1 MYEKTRLLDSFCYFC
16 ESLHGI
22 MDERRKIEEPVSAEF
37 ERFNKDFEASLRSE
51 TTRLQSAIDVIL
63 NSTGKH
69 VRPLLV
75 LLTAKVCGQVTD
87 NTINSAVLLELL
99 HTATLIHDDVIDETK
114 QRRGVPSLNAI
125 FDNRISVLVGD
136 YVLSTALIR
145 SIQTGDLRIVG
156 IISNLGRDLSEG
168 EIKQL
173 ETAEESILDENC
185 YLQVIK
191 KKTAT
196 LLSACTEI
204 GAISSGASAEVIA
217 LCREFGE
224 YLGYCFQI
232 KDDIF
237 DYFKEANIGKPTGN
251 DIREGKVTLP
261 LLYALRQGREEE
273 AARYLDMILR
283 KDFGAEN
290 VDSLIEFAKANGGIE
305 YAEARNKHVVFHLRD
320 GRDIEALEPF
330 RSVEDRLAQNA
341 TFFKCHRSYQVNL
354 RNIDHFNRTEI
365 VMRSGACIPL
375 ARSCKQGFQDAYFAV
390 RFEGGRR

>member
-87 NTINSAVLLELL
+87 NTINSAVLLE
-99 HTATLIHDDVIDETK
+99 

-283 KDFGAEN
+283 KDFAAEN

-305 YAEARNKHVVFHLRD
+305 YAEARMKEYHDKAVDVLLRLPES
-320 GRDIEALEPF
+320 EARTSLIQLADYIMT
-330 RSVEDRLAQNA
+330 RS
-341 TFFKCHRSYQVNL
+341 K
-354 RNIDHFNRTEI
+354 
-365 VMRSGACIPL
+365 
-375 ARSCKQGFQDAYFAV
+375 
-390 RFEGGRR
+390 

>member
-145 SIQTGDLRIVG
+145 SIQTGDLRIGG
-156 IISNLGRDLSEG
+156 IISNLGRDLS
-168 EIKQL
+168 
-173 ETAEESILDENC
+173 
-185 YLQVIK
+185 
-191 KKTAT
+191 
-196 LLSACTEI
+196 
-204 GAISSGASAEVIA
+204 EVIA

-283 KDFGAEN
+283 KDFAAEN

-305 YAEARNKHVVFHLRD
+305 YAEARMKEYHDKAVDVLLRLP
-320 GRDIEALEPF
+320 E
-330 RSVEDRLAQNA
+330 
-341 TFFKCHRSYQVNL
+341 
-354 RNIDHFNRTEI
+354 
-365 VMRSGACIPL
+365 SGARTSVIQL
-375 ARSCKQGFQDAYFAV
+375 ADYIMTRSK
-390 RFEGGRR
+390 